1 MMNVFVKPNEQNRA
15 CSRYAMARKGRM
27 KSNVFVKPNEQNR
40 ACSRYVM
47 ARKGRMKSNVRN
59 IWSYAALLMVF
70 VALLPAV
77 VGCNASDDADVTAE
91 TPSAPQHLNVRFR
104 VLMHEN
110 GKKTIN
116 KDEKD
121 HEDYVEKVVLLGR
134 GKARSV
140 NATGE
145 HGGTA
150 TWIVPIGQVNN
161 NAETRYFVAN
171 CADADEPTF
180 TSATSLAGITLNTD
194 KYLRRYGALGAK
206 AAMLMTAT
214 VEQGVFPAADATGT
228 RTLNKNVTF
237 KRVFARFSYQTYPLP
252 PGYVITKVT
261 VERIPNQFMLN
272 GDKPSSVGHLNSLVL
287 WQGFENEFA
296 KWQRSPWQSQYT
308 PHPDMYLSGH
318 FYLPPCKLD
327 NSTDFFGTN
336 QRGGMPVMRFVF
348 TDNQNRTFVRLYR
361 LGNSNTK
368 TGKGNIEV
376 NKHYDVRINLLGPYQ
391 ERADN
396 DEDLKPFDEDK
407 HKVKAAFVN

>member
-27 KSNVFVKPNEQNR
+27 KSNV
-40 ACSRYVM
+40 
-47 ARKGRMKSNVRN
+47 RN
-59 IWSYAALLMVF
+59 IWSYAALLMGF

-77 VGCNASDDADVTAE
+77 VGCNVSADDVVTAE
-91 TPSAPQHLNVRFR
+91 KPSAPQPLNVRFR

-121 HEDYVEKVVLLGR
+121 HEDYVEKVVLLGMGM
-134 GKARSV
+134 GKAKSL

-150 TWIVPIGQVNN
+150 TWIVPKGQVATT
-161 NAETRYFVAN
+161 AETRYFVAN

-228 RTLNKNVTF
+228 RTLNKDVTF

-261 VERIPNQFMLN
+261 VERIPDQFILN
-272 GDKPSSVGHLNSLVL
+272 GNKPTSVGNLNNLVL

-296 KWQRSPWQSQYT
+296 KWERSPWQSQYT

-327 NSTDFFGTN
+327 NSTDVFGTN
-336 QRGGMPVMRFVF
+336 QRGEMPVMRFVF

-361 LGNSNTK
+361 LGDSTTK

-391 ERADN
+391 ERADT
-396 DEDLKPFDEDK
+396 DTDLTPFDEGTSA
-407 HKVKAAFVN
+407 KAAFVN

>member
-27 KSNVFVKPNEQNR
+27 KSNV
-40 ACSRYVM
+40 
-47 ARKGRMKSNVRN
+47 RN
-59 IWSYAALLMVF
+59 IWSYAALLMGF
-70 VALLPAV
+70 VALLPAM

-91 TPSAPQHLNVRFR
+91 TPSAPQLLNVRFR

-110 GKKTIN
+110 GKNTIN
-116 KDEKD
+116 KDGDDKED
-121 HEDYVEKVVLLGR
+121 HVEKVVLLGK
-134 GKARSV
+134 GKTTSL

-150 TWIVPIGQVNN
+150 TWIVPKGEVATT
-161 NAETRYFVAN
+161 AETRYFVAN

-180 TSATSLAGITLNTD
+180 TGATSLAGITLNAD

-228 RTLNKNVTF
+228 RTLNKDVTF

-261 VERIPNQFMLN
+261 VERIPNRFMLN
-272 GDKPSSVGHLNSLVL
+272 GDKLSSVGHLNSLVL
-287 WQGFENEFA
+287 WQGFDNEFA

-327 NSTDFFGTN
+327 NSTDVFGTN

-361 LGNSNTK
+361 LGDSTTNA
-368 TGKGNIEV
+368 GKGNIGV

-391 ERADN
+391 ERADT
-396 DEDLKPFDEDK
+396 DADLTPFDEGTSA
-407 HKVKAAFVN
+407 KAAFVN

>member
-1 MMNVFVKPNEQNRA
+1 MMNLHKLLQLA
-15 CSRYAMARKGRM
+15 CLGLG
-27 KSNVFVKPNEQNR
+27 
-40 ACSRYVM
+40 C
-47 ARKGRMKSNVRN
+47 
-59 IWSYAALLMVF
+59 AAV
-70 VALLPAV
+70 LPAV
-77 VGCNASDDADVTAE
+77 VGCNASEDDVVTAE
-91 TPSAPQHLNVRFR
+91 TTSAPQPLNVRFR

-116 KDEKD
+116 KDGD
-121 HEDYVEKVVLLGR
+121 DNEDKVEKVMWLRR
-134 GKARSV
+134 GKAKSV

-145 HGGTA
+145 HGGVT
-150 TWIVPIGQVNN
+150 TWIVPKGQVNN
-161 NAETRYFVAN
+161 DAETRYFVAN
-171 CADADEPTF
+171 CVDADDPTF
-180 TSATSLAGITLNTD
+180 TSAHSLDGITLNTD
-194 KYLRRYGALGAK
+194 KYLRRYLTLGAK

-228 RTLNKNVTF
+228 RTLNEDVTF

-287 WQGFENEFA
+287 WQGFDTEFA

-361 LGNSNTK
+361 LGDSTTN
-368 TGKGNIEV
+368 TGKGNIDV
-376 NKHYDVRINLLGPYQ
+376 NKHYDVRINLLGAYQ
-391 ERADN
+391 ERADT
-396 DEDLKPFDEDK
+396 DTDLTPFDEDAN
-407 HKVKAAFVN
+407 KVKAAFVN

>member
-27 KSNVFVKPNEQNR
+27 KSNV
-40 ACSRYVM
+40 
-47 ARKGRMKSNVRN
+47 RN
-59 IWSYAALLMVF
+59 IWSYAALLMGF
-70 VALLPAV
+70 VALLPAM

-91 TPSAPQHLNVRFR
+91 TPSAPQLLNVRFR

-110 GKKTIN
+110 GKNTIN
-116 KDEKD
+116 KDGDDKED
-121 HEDYVEKVVLLGR
+121 HVEKVVLLGK
-134 GKARSV
+134 GKTTSL

-150 TWIVPIGQVNN
+150 TWIVPKGEVATT
-161 NAETRYFVAN
+161 AETRYFVAN

-180 TSATSLAGITLNTD
+180 TGATSLAGITLNTD
-194 KYLRRYGALGAK
+194 KYLRRYVALGAK

-228 RTLNKNVTF
+228 RTLNKDVTF

-252 PGYVITKVT
+252 SGYVITKVT

-272 GDKPSSVGHLNSLVL
+272 GDKPSSVGNLNSLVL
-287 WQGFENEFA
+287 WQGFDNEFA

-327 NSTDFFGTN
+327 NSTDVFGTN

-361 LGNSNTK
+361 LGDSTTNA
-368 TGKGNIEV
+368 GKGNIGV

-391 ERADN
+391 ERADT
-396 DEDLKPFDEDK
+396 DTDLTAFDEGTSA
-407 HKVKAAFVN
+407 KAAFVN